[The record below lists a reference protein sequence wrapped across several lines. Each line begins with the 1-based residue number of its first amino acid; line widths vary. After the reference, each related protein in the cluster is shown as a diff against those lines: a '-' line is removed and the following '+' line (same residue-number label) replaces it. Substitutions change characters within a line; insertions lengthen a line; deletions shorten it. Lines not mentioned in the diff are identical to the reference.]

1 MDSLLIA
8 SNNKAKTKEI
18 KRILGK
24 FYKNILTPAE
34 IGLNIEVD
42 ETGTSFEE
50 NAVLKAKAFSDASGM
65 DAIAD
70 DSGLVVDALGGAP
83 GIYSARF
90 SREGTDEANNRLL
103 LEKLKG
109 VPEHE
114 RKARYIACVAI
125 VFKDG
130 KILTT
135 EGKSEGRILESPI
148 GENGFGYDP
157 LFYDENFKKSYA
169 QLTPEQKD
177 SISHRGKALRLLAD
191 KLEKIIK

>member
-157 LFYDENFKKSYA
+157 LFYDETYNKSYA
-169 QLTPEQKD
+169 QLTSEQKD
-177 SISHRGKALRLLAD
+177 SISHRGKALRLLAE
-191 KLEKIIK
+191 KLEKTMK

>member
-1 MDSLLIA
+1 MGTLLIA
-8 SNNKAKTKEI
+8 SNNKAKTEEI

-24 FYKNILTPAE
+24 FYKNILTPAD
-34 IGLNIEVD
+34 IGLKIEVD

-50 NAVLKAKAFSDASGM
+50 NAVLKARAFSKAAGM

-90 SREGTDEANNRLL
+90 SKEGTDEANNSLL

-109 VPEHE
+109 VPEHK
-114 RKARYIACVAI
+114 RTARYTACVAI
-125 VFKDG
+125 AFWDG
-130 KILTT
+130 KILTA
-135 EGKSEGRILESPI
+135 EGKSEGRILENPI
-148 GENGFGYDP
+148 GKNGFGYDP
-157 LFYDENFKKSYA
+157 LFYDETYKKSFA

-177 SISHRGKALRLLAD
+177 SISHRGKALRLLAE